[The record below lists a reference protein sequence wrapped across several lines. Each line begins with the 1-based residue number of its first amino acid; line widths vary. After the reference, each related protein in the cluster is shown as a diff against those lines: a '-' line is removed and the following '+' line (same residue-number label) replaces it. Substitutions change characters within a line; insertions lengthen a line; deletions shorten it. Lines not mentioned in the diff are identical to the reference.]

1 MTRFS
6 TSHPSTLKF
15 YSLWGNLVLLGSLMK
30 NSDDIL
36 ILGDD
41 FQWFWIDFLR
51 DELGKQREESLN
63 RTAAKM
69 RSLILKT
76 EHQGIRVQFS
86 KFEVNIFCKFE
97 NEPEEWV
104 VSL

>member
-6 TSHPSTLKF
+6 TSHPLTLKF
-15 YSLWGNLVLLGSLMK
+15 YSLWGNLVRLGSLMK
-30 NSDDIL
+30 NSDDLL

-76 EHQGIRVQFS
+76 EHQGIKVQFS
-86 KFEVNIFCKFE
+86 KFEVTVFCTFN

>member
-1 MTRFS
+1 MDKS
-6 TSHPSTLKF
+6 NDL
-15 YSLWGNLVLLGSLMK
+15 
-30 NSDDIL
+30 L

-41 FQWFWIDFLR
+41 FQLFWIDFLR

-76 EHQGIRVQFS
+76 ERQGIEVQFS
-86 KFEVNIFCKFE
+86 KFEITIFCTF
-97 NEPEEWV
+97 NDEPEEWV